1 MDVLQALTLILAL
14 IVVVLIVQIRTLA
27 GRVGRLE
34 QSGWGGAQ
42 PNQLASS
49 SETAPTAAS
58 TPEQPSEAVLDFVGA
73 GKKIDAIKQ
82 YRIETGA
89 GLREAKDAVEAFER
103 GAR

>member
-1 MDVLQALTLILAL
+1 MDVSQALMLALAL
-14 IVVVLIVQIRTLA
+14 IVVVLMFQIRTLA

-34 QSGWGGAQ
+34 QAGWGGAQ
-42 PNQLASS
+42 PNELASS
-49 SETAPTAAS
+49 SETAPTAVS
-58 TPEQPSEAVLDFVGA
+58 TAEQPSEAVLGLVAA

-82 YRIETGA
+82 YRTETGV